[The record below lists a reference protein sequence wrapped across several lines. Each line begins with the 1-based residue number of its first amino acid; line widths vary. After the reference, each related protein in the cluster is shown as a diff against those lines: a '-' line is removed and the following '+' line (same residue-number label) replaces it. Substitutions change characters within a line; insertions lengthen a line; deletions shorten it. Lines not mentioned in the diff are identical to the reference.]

1 MLTRRIRRGLEG
13 FALISPLE
21 DVVTSL
27 IRGGIREC
35 AGAIL
40 AQASRDADEVCAK
53 LDGIQLREIPQ
64 CVDAHIV

>member
-35 AGAIL
+35 AGAIWRRPI
-40 AQASRDADEVCAK
+40 QTRASSAK
-53 LDGIQLREIPQ
+53 SDGIRIYEIPQ